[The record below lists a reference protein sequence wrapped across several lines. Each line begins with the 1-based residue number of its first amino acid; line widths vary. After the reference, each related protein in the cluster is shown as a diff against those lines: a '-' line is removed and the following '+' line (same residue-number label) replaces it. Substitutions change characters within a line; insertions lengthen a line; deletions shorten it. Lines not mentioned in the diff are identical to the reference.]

1 MLHACQ
7 KLMLL
12 IISSTPQAYQA
23 KRVLCLRQTGSAG
36 WLVQKWRHQ
45 IYEITQTSHSF
56 RSLALFKL
64 THSPARLATCRDDGL
79 LKPVHISDISPR
91 VFPIPSL
98 AHGDNIQRHNQ
109 GQKLNNHRHTYWK
122 WDSKNSYSRT
132 IRAAA
137 ASAAD
142 NWWWRGEGARGNRK
156 EVMNTPSMT
165 LAASSHNATATAVA
179 MIIWWRQPPVYRL
192 QQNWVQNPCITDHS
206 SFGLD
211 IELLPIDACTIM
223 LRCFCYNNVVAAH
236 NFTSFLA
243 SELAN

>member
-1 MLHACQ
+1 MILIEECVSNGASPTINIAPVIGLGFRDLNRNVACVP
-7 KLMLL
+7 KINVTYNILN
-12 IISSTPQAYQA
+12 TKAYTA

-45 IYEITQTSHSF
+45 IYEITHTSHSF

-64 THSPARLATCRDDGL
+64 TYSSARLATCRDDGL

-98 AHGDNIQRHNQ
+98 AHGDNIQQHNQ

-137 ASAAD
+137 ASAD
-142 NWWWRGEGARGNRK
+142 NWWWRRRGARK
-156 EVMNTPSMT
+156 
-165 LAASSHNATATAVA
+165 
-179 MIIWWRQPPVYRL
+179 
-192 QQNWVQNPCITDHS
+192 
-206 SFGLD
+206 
-211 IELLPIDACTIM
+211 
-223 LRCFCYNNVVAAH
+223 
-236 NFTSFLA
+236 
-243 SELAN
+243 